1 MGCLL
6 RKSDPLGTGIALMVN
21 HVRPNESSMAS
32 QVGENRKAPSG
43 RTWRV
48 DDDPFGYRPY
58 TALFGW
64 LKVAP
69 RPSIYL
75 DLKSLWP
82 AICLLSLS
90 LVCFSVWHLVHRP
103 AEAAQPFVFVE
114 VRAIDPQGRPVTGAA
129 VHFNH
134 TQMGLTDAFGEWRRL
149 LRLTTGQRVD
159 LTIVKNTPT
168 QTLQG
173 SKTLKVPDKAP
184 DRGDIEMRT
193 ALRLNLQK

>member
-1 MGCLL
+1 
-6 RKSDPLGTGIALMVN
+6 MVN
-21 HVRPNESSMAS
+21 YVRPNESSMAS
-32 QVGENRKAPSG
+32 QVDENRTLSSG

-48 DDDPFGYRPY
+48 DEDPFGYRPY
-58 TALFGW
+58 AALFGW
-64 LKVAP
+64 LKAAP
-69 RPSIYL
+69 RPSVYL

-90 LVCFSVWHLVHRP
+90 LLCFSVWHLVHRP

-114 VRAIDPQGRPVTGAA
+114 VRAIDPQGRPVTGAS

-134 TQMGLTDAFGEWRRL
+134 SQMGLTDAFGEWRRL
-149 LRLTTGQRVD
+149 LRLTTGQRVE
-159 LTIVKNTPT
+159 LTIVKNSPT

-173 SKTLKVPDKAP
+173 TRTLKVPDKAP